1 MFRYAL
7 LGLLRGRARHGYE
20 LKSAFEDLTG
30 GTWPLN
36 EGQVYTTLA
45 RLERDGLVSSIV
57 VDQELLPARRVYEL
71 TAAGRAALKTWLA
84 SPPDGPVSLKD
95 PWFTKVLVQGLAGRE
110 EALALLWSQREAG
123 LQTLATLEDAKVA
136 GDTSPRAGLLIEAAI
151 LQVEA
156 GLRWLDVCEER
167 LDDLLPE
174 PYRRRNRHDRAR

>member
-1 MFRYAL
+1 M
-7 LGLLRGRARHGYE
+7 
-20 LKSAFEDLTG
+20 
-30 GTWPLN
+30 
-36 EGQVYTTLA
+36 
-45 RLERDGLVSSIV
+45 
-57 VDQELLPARRVYEL
+57 
-71 TAAGRAALKTWLA
+71 
-84 SPPDGPVSLKD
+84 
-95 PWFTKVLVQGLAGRE
+95 QGLAGRE

-123 LQTLATLEDAKVA
+123 LQTLAALEDTKVA